1 MQERVIQ
8 PEISALV
15 ETRDFAALKAAL
27 IELEIHDLAELLA
40 ELEGDDLAVCFR
52 FLTQERAVDILA
64 ELESEQQEKL
74 LGTLSSERVAAILNE
89 MPPDDRTELLE
100 ELPGEL
106 AQRLLVSLQ
115 GDELKIARSL
125 LAYPEDSVGRL
136 MTPEYVAVNRDWT
149 VVRVF
154 EHLRKVGREKETLNV
169 IYVTN
174 EHWRLLGEVRLEQLV
189 LADHT
194 QLVEE
199 IMEEQVRALAA
210 ADDRETAVEIF
221 RKYDAVALPA
231 INSQGILVGIVT
243 VDDVMDV
250 AEEEVTE
257 DFQKMAGMQP
267 LEYSY
272 FGTGYLKMMRKRL
285 PWLGLLLVGQLLTT
299 VALIGFHSLPL
310 FVVLVMF
317 MPLINS
323 PAGNTGSQMAGLM
336 IRGLA
341 VREIDLGDWSRVLLR
356 ELARGLSLGVI
367 LGVLGGLAALLF
379 ARAVDTGPYPPHH
392 IAASVTC
399 AMLIAVTLANLL
411 GAMLPFVFKRLG
423 LDPAVTSAPFIASL
437 MDVSGIVIYFSI
449 ATAVFAGM
457 G

>member
-1 MQERVIQ
+1 MQENAVQ
-8 PEISALV
+8 PEIRTLV
-15 ETRDFAALKAAL
+15 EGRDFAALKAAL
-27 IELEIHDLAELLA
+27 IEMEVHDLAELVA
-40 ELEGDDLAVCFR
+40 DLEGDDLAVCFR
-52 FLTQERAVDILA
+52 LLPQDRAVEVLA
-64 ELESEQQEKL
+64 ELEPEQQEEL
-74 LGTLSSERVAAILNE
+74 LTTLSSERVAAILNE

-106 AQRLLVSLQ
+106 AQRLLASLR

-136 MTPEYVAVNRDWT
+136 MTPEYVAVRRDWALD
-149 VVRVF
+149 RVF
-154 EHLRKVGREKETLNV
+154 EHLRRVGREKETLNV
-169 IYVTN
+169 IYVTDQR
-174 EHWRLLGEVRLEQLV
+174 WRLLGEVRLEQLV
-189 LADHT
+189 LADRSER
-194 QLVEE
+194 VEE
-199 IMEEQVRALAA
+199 LMEEQLGALSA
-210 ADDRETAVEIF
+210 ADDKESAIEIF
-221 RKYDAVALPA
+221 RKYDAVALPVV
-231 INSQGILVGIVT
+231 NSQGILVGIVT
-243 VDDVMDV
+243 VDDVLDV

-257 DFQKMAGMQP
+257 DFQRMAGMQP

-272 FGTGYLKMMRKRL
+272 FGTGYIKMMRKRL
-285 PWLGLLLVGQLLTT
+285 PWLGLLLAAQLLTT

-341 VREIDLGDWSRVLLR
+341 VQEIDLGDWARVLLR
-356 ELARGLSLGVI
+356 EIARGLSLGVI

-392 IAASVTC
+392 IATSVGT
-399 AMLIAVTLANLL
+399 AMLVAVTLANLV
-411 GAMLPFVFKRLG
+411 GAMLPFVFKRMG

-437 MDVSGIVIYFSI
+437 MDVSGILIYFSI

-457 G
+457 T